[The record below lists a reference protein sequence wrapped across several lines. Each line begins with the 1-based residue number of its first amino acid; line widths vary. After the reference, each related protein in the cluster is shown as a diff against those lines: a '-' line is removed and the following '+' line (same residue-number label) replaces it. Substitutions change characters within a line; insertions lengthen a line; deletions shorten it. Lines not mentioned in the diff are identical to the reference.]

1 MIKDIKQVAKKLK
14 INSKDMFCYGNNI
27 AKINIDQNVDNNKI
41 NNSKLIL
48 VTAMTSNKS
57 GIGKTTVSIGLADAL
72 NKLGKNVCLALRE
85 PSLGPVFGIK
95 GGATG
100 GGKSQVYPSDEINL
114 HFTGDFHAIAQANNL
129 LCSILDNHMF
139 FGNALKID
147 PKKIFIKRCLDINER
162 SLRDISYKIKD
173 YTIKT
178 GFNITA
184 ASEVMAILC
193 LSENLDVLKQNL
205 GNILVALDISG
216 NPIYA
221 RDLNAQESM
230 TILLKDA
237 IKPNLVQT
245 LDGTP
250 AFVHLGPFANIA
262 HGCNSITATKQ
273 ALKYADYVVT
283 EAGFGSDL
291 GAEKFLNIKTRELN
305 KTPDAVVLV
314 VTISVVKEH
323 GDGDLLKGFENVK
336 KHIHNL
342 TTVFGLNTVVAIN
355 VHKQDTQ
362 KEINQI
368 TKLIEAMG
376 VKVRKAQGFA
386 KGASGCLELANLV
399 IENAKNPT
407 KMNYVYEMTDSIEAK
422 IEKIAQKVYGAKK
435 VKYSK
440 KAKQQLALIHQFGFD
455 KFYVNMAKTQFSF
468 SGDKSLLGAPK
479 NFTLTIDDI
488 EIRSGAKMIVAIA
501 GKMLLMPGLGKN
513 SNYNNMIIR
522 SYGKID
528 GLF

>member
-1 MIKDIKQVAKKLK
+1 
-14 INSKDMFCYGNNI
+14 
-27 AKINIDQNVDNNKI
+27 
-41 NNSKLIL
+41 
-48 VTAMTSNKS
+48 
-57 GIGKTTVSIGLADAL
+57 
-72 NKLGKNVCLALRE
+72 
-85 PSLGPVFGIK
+85 
-95 GGATG
+95 
-100 GGKSQVYPSDEINL
+100 
-114 HFTGDFHAIAQANNL
+114 
-129 LCSILDNHMF
+129 
-139 FGNALKID
+139 
-147 PKKIFIKRCLDINER
+147 
-162 SLRDISYKIKD
+162 
-173 YTIKT
+173 
-178 GFNITA
+178 
-184 ASEVMAILC
+184 
-193 LSENLDVLKQNL
+193 
-205 GNILVALDISG
+205 
-216 NPIYA
+216 
-221 RDLNAQESM
+221 
-230 TILLKDA
+230 
-237 IKPNLVQT
+237 
-245 LDGTP
+245 
-250 AFVHLGPFANIA
+250 
-262 HGCNSITATKQ
+262 
-273 ALKYADYVVT
+273 
-283 EAGFGSDL
+283 
-291 GAEKFLNIKTRELN
+291 
-305 KTPDAVVLV
+305 
-314 VTISVVKEH
+314 
-323 GDGDLLKGFENVK
+323 
-336 KHIHNL
+336 
-342 TTVFGLNTVVAIN
+342 